1 MTDAIAPSKADYT
14 KYKAIL
20 PQIHEDIRLIGKS
33 LKRLGQNLK
42 KIRDGRL
49 YLCGSYSSF
58 QDFCQAELGKGRQYV
73 YKLIQAYDTLQL
85 LSEGGIEEKDL
96 PSSERLVRELRQ
108 LSEYDQVPVWKE
120 VMRRKRGTGQAPT
133 IHDVRIEVANVIK
146 SDKAIDEAIE
156 REQAELTG
164 RFEEVSRTLK
174 VGVKFDLLT
183 PRYRRRLTAVLDD
196 IAATVQILISS
207 LRSAAIDE
215 EE

>member
-1 MTDAIAPSKADYT
+1 MLSLLPRRNYT

-20 PQIHEDIRLIGKS
+20 PQIHDDIQLIGKS

-58 QDFCQAELGKGRQYV
+58 EDFCQAELGKGRQYV

-85 LSEGGIEEKDL
+85 LSEGGIEEKICL
-96 PSSERLVRELRQ
+96 PANDWSESSGQ

-120 VMRRKRGTGQAPT
+120 VMRRKRGIGQAPT
-133 IHDVRIEVANVIK
+133 IHDVRIGVANVIK

-183 PRYRRRLTAVLDD
+183 LRYRRRLTAVLSD
-196 IAATVQILISS
+196 IAATVQILNSS